1 MACRIRKFR
10 MKTLYPHKRSE
21 GLRRCKALERLTPWI
36 TAQEKHQMAT
46 KEQLEKHKQF
56 LLEQEAKRRQADIDR
71 KNDVLSADYSGY
83 NSIEEIWKGLSSAE
97 INLLKSQSPSYKK
110 RVEELD
116 LIAAFRRL
124 SEEDQAVFFA
134 EANEATRITLENDG
148 YVASQ
153 TTTLAKSPGEAQD
166 EAEAARLAQQ
176 NEAGIGK
183 TPEEIQEENERVE
196 AGRLQAEADRVAAE
210 AAAANTTVALPRDQV
225 EVLYDGVEKLANNA
239 YRLTVDPE
247 DGTPVEVF
255 WGESQKECFKKLR
268 ESKVQAVRELRRR
281 RKQLEI
287 TQELRDLQPE
297 VVAYAPLMQAVS
309 LTPKEI
315 YDLTEQQKDP
325 STVLEATRKLRQA
338 SYTLEECARYNEAIE
353 RQRYNDQKTVAEK
366 WISGN
371 PDFHA
376 SPENIGN
383 MQKLMGQ
390 LNWAVTEK
398 NLDLAFKTLK
408 EQEAYVPEV
417 IETPPPAQP
426 AFVVP
431 VAPVVTPKV
440 QTPAAPAGAL
450 PAAKRILRPGS
461 LAETSTGI
469 QPSVRMPER
478 LGQPP
483 RVLPMSA
490 EEYSSINSATL
501 KTRYAKEPEFKARVD
516 AYWAAGGR

>member
-1 MACRIRKFR
+1 
-10 MKTLYPHKRSE
+10 
-21 GLRRCKALERLTPWI
+21 
-36 TAQEKHQMAT
+36 MAT
-46 KEQLEKHKQF
+46 KTQLERHKTF
-56 LLEQEAKRRQADIDR
+56 LLEQDEKRRQADLVR
-71 KNDVLSADYSGY
+71 QTSVLSADYSGY
-83 NSIEEIWKGLSSAE
+83 SNLDQMLAGLSSDE
-97 INLLKSQSPSYKK
+97 VRTLRSQNASFKK
-110 RVEELD
+110 RLEDFD

-124 SEEDQAVFFA
+124 DDEQQTAFFA
-134 EANEATRITLENDG
+134 EANEGTRAVLENDG
-148 YVASQ
+148 YVSSQ
-153 TTTLAKSPGEAQD
+153 TTTLAQSPGEAQE

-176 NEAGIGK
+176 SEAGIGQ
-183 TPEEIQEENERVE
+183 TPEELAAEEQQAEAARV
-196 AGRLQAEADRVAAE
+196 QAEADRVAVE

-225 EVLYDGVEKLANNA
+225 EVLYDGVEKLGNNA

-268 ESKVQAVRELRRR
+268 DSKKHSIRELRRR
-281 RKQLEI
+281 KNQLEI

-297 VVAYAPLMQAVS
+297 VIPYAPLMQAVS

-338 SYTLEECARYNEAIE
+338 SYTPEECARYNEAIE
-353 RQRYNDQKTVAEK
+353 RQRFNEQKATGEK
-366 WISGN
+366 WISEN

-376 SPENIGN
+376 SPENIN
-383 MQKLMGQ
+383 NLIKLMGG
-390 LNWAVTEK
+390 LGWAATEK
-398 NLDLAFKTLK
+398 NLDLAFKILK
-408 EQEAYVPEV
+408 EQEVYVPEV

-431 VAPVVTPKV
+431 VAAVAVPTVPA
-440 QTPAAPAGAL
+440 PAAPAGAL
-450 PAAKRILRPGS
+450 PAAKRMLRPGS
-461 LAETSTGI
+461 LAESSTGI
-469 QPSVRMPER
+469 QPSIRMGER
-478 LGQPP
+478 TGAAP

>member
-1 MACRIRKFR
+1 
-10 MKTLYPHKRSE
+10 
-21 GLRRCKALERLTPWI
+21 
-36 TAQEKHQMAT
+36 MAT

-56 LLEQEAKRRQADIDR
+56 LLDQDAKRRQADLTR
-71 KNDVLSADYSGY
+71 QSDVLAADYSGY
-83 NSIEEIWKGLSSAE
+83 NSLEEIWKGLSSAE
-97 INLLKSQSPSYKK
+97 INLLKSQSSSYKK

-153 TTTLAKSPGEAQD
+153 TTTLAKSPGEAQE

-176 NEAGIGK
+176 SEAGIGQ
-183 TPEEIQEENERVE
+183 TPEELAAEEQQAEAARV
-196 AGRLQAEADRVAAE
+196 QAEADRVAAE

-225 EVLYDGVEKLANNA
+225 EVLYDGVEKLGNNA

-268 ESKVQAVRELRRR
+268 DSKKHSIRELRRR
-281 RKQLEI
+281 KNQLEI

-297 VVAYAPLMQAVS
+297 VIPYAPLMQAVS

-338 SYTLEECARYNEAIE
+338 SYTPEECARYNEAIE
-353 RQRYNDQKTVAEK
+353 RQRFSEQKATGEK
-366 WISGN
+366 WISEN

-376 SPENIGN
+376 SPENIN
-383 MQKLMGQ
+383 NLIKLMGG
-390 LNWAVTEK
+390 LGWAATEK
-398 NLDLAFKTLK
+398 NLDLAFKILK
-408 EQEAYVPEV
+408 EQEVYVPEV

-431 VAPVVTPKV
+431 VAAVAVPTVPA
-440 QTPAAPAGAL
+440 PAAPAGAL
-450 PAAKRILRPGS
+450 PAAKRMLRPGS
-461 LAETSTGI
+461 LAESSTGI
-469 QPSVRMPER
+469 QPSIRMGER
-478 LGQPP
+478 TGAAP

-490 EEYSSINSATL
+490 EEYSAIPAPVL
-501 KTRYAKEPEFKARVD
+501 KTRYNKEPEFKARVD

>member
-1 MACRIRKFR
+1 
-10 MKTLYPHKRSE
+10 
-21 GLRRCKALERLTPWI
+21 
-36 TAQEKHQMAT
+36 MAT

-56 LLEQEAKRRQADIDR
+56 LLDQDAKRRQADLTR
-71 KNDVLSADYSGY
+71 QSDVLAADYSGY
-83 NSIEEIWKGLSSAE
+83 NSLEEIWKGLSSAE

-116 LIAAFRRL
+116 LINAFRQL
-124 SEEDQAVFFA
+124 NDEDQATFFA
-134 EANEATRITLENDG
+134 EANEGTRAVLENDG
-148 YVASQ
+148 YVSSQ
-153 TTTLAKSPGEAQD
+153 TTTLAQSPGEAQE

-225 EVLYDGVEKLANNA
+225 EVLYDGVEKLGNNA

-268 ESKVQAVRELRRR
+268 DSKKHSIRELRRR
-281 RKQLEI
+281 KNQLEI

-297 VVAYAPLMQAVS
+297 VIPYAPLMQAVS

-338 SYTLEECARYNEAIE
+338 SYTPEECARYNEAIE
-353 RQRYNDQKTVAEK
+353 RQRFSEQKATGEK
-366 WISGN
+366 WISEN

-376 SPENIGN
+376 SPENIN
-383 MQKLMGQ
+383 NLIKLMGG
-390 LNWAVTEK
+390 LGWAATEK
-398 NLDLAFKTLK
+398 NLDLAFKILK
-408 EQEAYVPEV
+408 EQEVYVPEV

-431 VAPVVTPKV
+431 VAAVAVPTVPA
-440 QTPAAPAGAL
+440 PAAPAGAL
-450 PAAKRILRPGS
+450 PAAKRVLRPGS
-461 LAETSTGI
+461 LAESSTGI

-483 RVLPMSA
+483 RVPPMSA

>member
-1 MACRIRKFR
+1 
-10 MKTLYPHKRSE
+10 
-21 GLRRCKALERLTPWI
+21 
-36 TAQEKHQMAT
+36 MAT

-56 LLEQEAKRRQADIDR
+56 LLDQEAKRRQADIDR

-153 TTTLAKSPGEAQD
+153 TTTLAKSPGEAQE
-166 EAEAARLAQQ
+166 EAEAARLTQQ
-176 NEAGIGK
+176 SEAGIGK
-183 TPEEIQEENERVE
+183 TPEEIEAEQEEAARV
-196 AGRLQAEADRVAAE
+196 QAEADRVAAE
-210 AAAANTTVALPRDQV
+210 AAAIPAVPRGSV
-225 EVLYDGVEKLANNA
+225 EILYEGVEKLGNNA
-239 YRLTVDPE
+239 YKLTVDPE
-247 DGTPVEVF
+247 DGTPAEIF

-268 ESKVQAVRELRRR
+268 ESKAHAVRELRRR

-297 VVAYAPLMQAVS
+297 VIPYAPLMQAVS

-338 SYTLEECARYNEAIE
+338 SYTPEECARYNEAIE
-353 RQRYNDQKTVAEK
+353 RQRFSEQKATGEK
-366 WISGN
+366 WISEN

-376 SPENIGN
+376 SPENIN
-383 MQKLMGQ
+383 NLIKLMGG
-390 LNWAVTEK
+390 LGWAATEK
-398 NLDLAFKTLK
+398 NLDLAFKILK
-408 EQEAYVPEV
+408 EQEVYVPEV
-417 IETPPPAQP
+417 IETPPSAQP
-426 AFVVP
+426 ASVVP
-431 VAPVVTPKV
+431 VAPAAVAAPAVPTVPA
-440 QTPAAPAGAL
+440 PAAPAGAL
-450 PAAKRILRPGS
+450 PAAKRMLRPGS
-461 LAETSTGI
+461 LAESSTGI
-469 QPSVRMPER
+469 QPSVRMSER
-478 LGQPP
+478 TGQPP